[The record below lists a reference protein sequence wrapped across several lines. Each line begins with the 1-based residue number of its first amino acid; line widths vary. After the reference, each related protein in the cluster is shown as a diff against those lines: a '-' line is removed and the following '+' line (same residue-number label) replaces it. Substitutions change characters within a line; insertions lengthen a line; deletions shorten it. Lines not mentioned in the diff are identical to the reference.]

1 MRQQEMEN
9 KEPMDQSPEETV
21 ETPAP
26 EAAEAQELSLI
37 HI

>member
-21 ETPAP
+21 ETPP
-26 EAAEAQELSLI
+26 LEAAEAQEPAP
-37 HI
+37 